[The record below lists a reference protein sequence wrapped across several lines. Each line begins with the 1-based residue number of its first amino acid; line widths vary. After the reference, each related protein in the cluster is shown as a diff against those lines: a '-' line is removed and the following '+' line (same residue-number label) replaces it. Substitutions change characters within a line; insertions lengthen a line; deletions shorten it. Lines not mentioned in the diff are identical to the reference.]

1 MVNHKNFQVDIIGV
15 QNIHAIKKGDDISE
29 IILLATKLQD
39 TPIAKQDVI
48 VVTQKIVSKSEGRI
62 VSLNDVTP
70 SIIAKSFAKSS
81 GKDPRLIELVF
92 MESRSIVRS
101 DPDRGILIVE
111 TEHGFVCANAGIDSS
126 NVESD
131 SDTVTLLPR
140 NPDLSAKKIRSEL
153 EQKSGVSKIAVI
165 ISDTFGR
172 PWREGQTNIA
182 IGIDGINPLKD
193 YRGTHD
199 TEGAVLTST
208 KIAVADEIASAAEL
222 VMGKINRV
230 PVAIV
235 RGFDYPT
242 GECSYSSLIRER
254 SRDLFR

>member
-131 SDTVTLLPR
+131 TVTLLPR
-140 NPDLSAKKIRSEL
+140 NPDLSAKKIY
-153 EQKSGVSKIAVI
+153 
-165 ISDTFGR
+165 
-172 PWREGQTNIA
+172 
-182 IGIDGINPLKD
+182 LK
-193 YRGTHD
+193 
-199 TEGAVLTST
+199 L
-208 KIAVADEIASAAEL
+208 
-222 VMGKINRV
+222 
-230 PVAIV
+230 
-235 RGFDYPT
+235 
-242 GECSYSSLIRER
+242 
-254 SRDLFR
+254 